1 MTNMA
6 PEAWLVI
13 GAEARRPFA
22 DEAEARAYAGDWGIV
37 KPLYLAASSPVKEE
51 QPKKPRCPRCG
62 SGNPD
67 TYLAL
72 ANGEVCLH
80 TFHEPALRKLDA
92 SRAEVPEPSPS
103 GEAVAWRARDEDGEW
118 IATCS
123 IHRRD
128 AWRKLSSFPVE
139 PLYTHPAPPSGVVE
153 ALKPLVEIADAYDA
167 NALDDE
173 ARKYFG
179 SHTNI
184 VPPEQIEL
192 YAGRGGKRLLTLA
205 DCFAARAALSG
216 KGPAPSVG
224 DELMKAL
231 DTLRAIAF
239 MDCYTR
245 EGEEPP
251 HILMMRLAKECLSAL
266 TAVLE
271 QSS

>member
-37 KPLYLAASSPVKEE
+37 KPLYLATSSPAKEEPWLTPAEEAEIVADINSGRWPYLHPLEPVTDPLYAAPVSPAPSPVKEEPPRMETESEHIARDMREGRFPKRSEPQVKEE

-92 SRAEVPEPSPS
+92 SRAEVTELVEARNELFDLRIRCGCGPDQEGPDIWLRA
-103 GEAVAWRARDEDGEW
+103 GELEAVLKELLPMVGWRNLSDDELRWEAEQGNEAAPKILRAR
-118 IATCS
+118 
-123 IHRRD
+123 
-128 AWRKLSSFPVE
+128 
-139 PLYTHPAPPSGVVE
+139 
-153 ALKPLVEIADAYDA
+153 
-167 NALDDE
+167 
-173 ARKYFG
+173 
-179 SHTNI
+179 
-184 VPPEQIEL
+184 
-192 YAGRGGKRLLTLA
+192 
-205 DCFAARAALSG
+205 
-216 KGPAPSVG
+216 
-224 DELMKAL
+224 
-231 DTLRAIAF
+231 
-239 MDCYTR
+239 
-245 EGEEPP
+245 
-251 HILMMRLAKECLSAL
+251 
-266 TAVLE
+266 AVLE